1 MLCRSNGDSMKQ
13 PETIALWKEMTGR
26 NIFWWEPVGDAG
38 MFRVEDTDGKQ
49 WFIMHDKHDI
59 IEWEIIDVR
68 SDQSCDS

>member
-1 MLCRSNGDSMKQ
+1 
-13 PETIALWKEMTGR
+13 MTGR

-49 WFIMHDKHDI
+49 WFVMHDKHDI